1 MAKSGFNVLNQ
12 QSVTVE
18 HKGRILRGTYI
29 VWRGTITVSSGL
41 ARTTAL
47 LGGML
52 PEPLARSMLCD
63 LADDGKI

>member
-1 MAKSGFNVLNQ
+1 MSKSGFNARNQ
-12 QSVTVE
+12 QQITVE

-29 VWRGTITVSSGL
+29 VWRGTITLSSGL

-47 LGGML
+47 IGGIL
-52 PEPLARSMLCD
+52 PESLARSMLRE